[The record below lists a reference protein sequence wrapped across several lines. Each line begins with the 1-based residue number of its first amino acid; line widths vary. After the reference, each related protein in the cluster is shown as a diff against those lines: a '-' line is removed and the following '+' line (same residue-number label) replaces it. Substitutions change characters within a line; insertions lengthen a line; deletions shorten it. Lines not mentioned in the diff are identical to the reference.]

1 MGTIDVDQRKR
12 VRWIVDDV
20 ALNLLDAIL
29 QAFDRFQTPTALP
42 GGGFM
47 TYCNMAVAKVL
58 LTLGSHELRNPGGS
72 PLDANQMVA
81 AMSSSSNWQEVQ
93 MEDAQAL
100 ANSGQVVVAGM
111 TSQQLGQDHGHVV
124 VVRPGTA
131 EMSEKWQ
138 GMCPKV
144 SHVGEK
150 SLIGTVASWAF
161 PGTLRPRFWQL
172 KSLV

>member
-1 MGTIDVDQRKR
+1 MEDR
-12 VRWIVDDV
+12 
-20 ALNLLDAIL
+20 ALLLLDAIL

-47 TYCNMAVAKVL
+47 TYCNMSVAKVL

-100 ANSGQVVVAGM
+100 ANAGQIVVVGM
-111 TSQQLGQDHGHVV
+111 TSQQLGQTHGHVV
-124 VVRPGTA
+124 VVRPGN
-131 EMSEKWQ
+131 SELSNKW
-138 GMCPKV
+138 GGLAPKV

-150 SLIGTVASWAF
+150 SLIGVGAEWAF
-161 PGTLRPRFWQL
+161 PGTLRPRFWLL

>member
-1 MGTIDVDQRKR
+1 MEDR
-12 VRWIVDDV
+12 
-20 ALNLLDAIL
+20 ALLLLDAIL

-42 GGGFM
+42 GGGYQ
-47 TYCNMAVAKVL
+47 TYCNMAVGKVL
-58 LTLGSHELRNPGGS
+58 MTMGSLELRNPGGS

-131 EMSEKWQ
+131 ELSNKW
-138 GMCPKV
+138 GGLAPKV

-150 SLIGTVASWAF
+150 SLIGSGAEWAF